1 MYRTDQVIFPSI
13 APTKAPEQS
22 DVLSKTRRPIV
33 FHRTGSAQAA
43 VSLTN
48 IRARRKLAR
57 GPTAWDRLLAY
68 NSAANRVTGV
78 LAISAVVLHQ
88 PVLLDVA
95 IVYAALSFI
104 GVVALARF
112 MERGEGFR

>member
-1 MYRTDQVIFPSI
+1 MNIIEGIILAT
-13 APTKAPEQS
+13 
-22 DVLSKTRRPIV
+22 IV
-33 FHRTGSAQAA
+33 PLLLIL
-43 VSLTN
+43 V
-48 IRARRKLAR
+48 R
-57 GPTAWDRLLAY
+57 GPSAWDRLLAY
-68 NSAANRVTGV
+68 NSAANRVAAV
-78 LAISAVVLHQ
+78 LAISSVVLEQ

>member
-1 MYRTDQVIFPSI
+1 VSVVEGILLASI
-13 APTKAPEQS
+13 VP
-22 DVLSKTRRPIV
+22 LLLI
-33 FHRTGSAQAA
+33 
-43 VSLTN
+43 
-48 IRARRKLAR
+48 LAK

-78 LAISAVVLHQ
+78 LAISSVVLHL

-104 GVVALARF
+104 GVVALSRF

>member
-1 MYRTDQVIFPSI
+1 VSI
-13 APTKAPEQS
+13 VEV
-22 DVLSKTRRPIV
+22 VLLATIV
-33 FHRTGSAQAA
+33 PLLF
-43 VSLTN
+43 
-48 IRARRKLAR
+48 ILAK

-68 NSAANRVTGV
+68 NSAANRVAAV
-78 LAISAVVLHQ
+78 LAISAVVSQQ

>member
-1 MYRTDQVIFPSI
+1 MI
-13 APTKAPEQS
+13 
-22 DVLSKTRRPIV
+22 IV
-33 FHRTGSAQAA
+33 EGI
-43 VSLTN
+43 L
-48 IRARRKLAR
+48 LATIVPLLFILAK

-68 NSAANRVTGV
+68 NSAANRVTAV
-78 LAISAVVLHQ
+78 LAISAVVLRQ
-88 PVLLDVA
+88 PTLLDVA

>member
-1 MYRTDQVIFPSI
+1 MSI
-13 APTKAPEQS
+13 VQS
-22 DVLSKTRRPIV
+22 VLLAAIV
-33 FHRTGSAQAA
+33 PLLF
-43 VSLTN
+43 L
-48 IRARRKLAR
+48 LMR
-57 GPTAWDRLLAY
+57 GPTAWDRLVAY

-78 LAISAVVLHQ
+78 LAISSVIFHK

-95 IVYAALSFI
+95 IIYAALSFI

>member
-1 MYRTDQVIFPSI
+1 MSVI
-13 APTKAPEQS
+13 EG
-22 DVLSKTRRPIV
+22 VLLATIV
-33 FHRTGSAQAA
+33 PLLFIL
-43 VSLTN
+43 V
-48 IRARRKLAR
+48 R

-68 NSAANRVTGV
+68 NSAANRVAAV
-78 LAISAVVLHQ
+78 LAIASVVLHQ

-95 IVYAALSFI
+95 IIYAALSFI

>member
-1 MYRTDQVIFPSI
+1 MSI
-13 APTKAPEQS
+13 VEG
-22 DVLSKTRRPIV
+22 VLLASIV
-33 FHRTGSAQAA
+33 PLLF
-43 VSLTN
+43 
-48 IRARRKLAR
+48 ILAR

-68 NSAANRVTGV
+68 NSAANRVAAV
-78 LAISAVVLHQ
+78 LAISAVLSQQ